1 MRRLFKTAV
10 VLLAAILAAGS
21 WYVHRLRTGVG
32 PREGDLTVVGINGP
46 VEILRDSLGV
56 PHVWAEDPED
66 LFFAQGFLHAT
77 DRLWQLE
84 LFRRLPGGQLS
95 ELLGAGALP
104 ADRFMRTVGLG
115 AAAERSLEAI
125 GDSDA
130 VVMEAYAAGYNAAVG
145 AWQGPLPPEF
155 VLLRARP
162 GRWTSVNTLAME
174 KIMAWDL
181 AEYHTSLD
189 LARARNALSEE
200 FWELVR
206 PGYPEWGTTILADAP
221 AGEGDPA
228 GAAGASASALLRAG
242 DGPPRVSDGVLA
254 AAELPPWAADLVSM
268 ASVVRA
274 SNSWVVGGDRSRSGK
289 PLLANDMH
297 LGLNQPNIWYLM
309 GLHAPGL
316 DVVGMTLPGAPG
328 VVAGHSEA
336 VAWGFTNAMV
346 DDSDLFVERV
356 DPSDSTRYLTPGG
369 SEPFDVRTEVI
380 RIRGGGADTIEVRE
394 TRHGPVVTPVEPRAG
409 GDLLSFRWV
418 AHEAGPALGAVLA
431 MNRARSVGEFLE
443 GLAGFANPHQNV
455 VFADSAGDWGYWM
468 AGRVPLRAHGSAAT
482 LPMPGW
488 TGDHDWV
495 GWLAFDQQPHA
506 LRPPAGYV
514 ATANNR
520 QTRAP
525 VSATITESWAPPFRA
540 QRISELIEARPLH
553 DAESMRT
560 IQLDVQSAFV
570 ARHRADAVR
579 AFRSAG
585 LVREGAALEAW
596 DGAAGLESSQATLFF
611 AWIEEM
617 RRGLRLRA
625 YGEDRGYMPNR
636 AVRRALEGNLGDLG
650 ALPSDAAVAAM
661 EIAGGMRWGEAH
673 QLTLGHALAGVP
685 VVGRLMGFGKGPMP
699 REGSPH
705 SVNVAG
711 YDGESFPYR
720 VVAGPS
726 QRHVVDMADP
736 DGSGGFILP
745 GGQSGLPD
753 SRHSWDQLER
763 WRRGEL
769 WLLPLSRDLA
779 EVRTV
784 SRFRLVP
791 TAF

>member
-1 MRRLFKTAV
+1 VRRLFKTAV
-10 VLLAAILAAGS
+10 VLLVAALAVGS
-21 WYVHRLRTGVG
+21 WYVHRLRRGVG
-32 PREGDLTVVGINGP
+32 PREGDLTVAGINGP

-56 PHVWAEDPED
+56 PHVWADDVED
-66 LFFAQGFLHAT
+66 LFFAQGFVHAT

-95 ELLGAGALP
+95 ELLGAAALP
-104 ADRFMRTVGLG
+104 ADRFMRTVGMG
-115 AAAERSLEAI
+115 AAAERSLAAV
-125 GDSDA
+125 GDSVA
-130 VVMEAYAAGYNAAVG
+130 TGMEAYAAGYNAAVD

-155 VLLRARP
+155 ILLRAQP
-162 GRWTSVNTLAME
+162 GRWTPANTAAME

-181 AEYHTSLD
+181 SEYHTGLN
-189 LARARNALSEE
+189 LARARNALSDE

-206 PGYPEWGTTILADAP
+206 PGYPDWGTTILADVP
-221 AGEGDPA
+221 GGEGDPA
-228 GAAGASASALLRAG
+228 GVAGVPTSEPPQAG
-242 DGPPRVSDGVLA
+242 DGPPRVSEELLA
-254 AAELPPWAADLVSM
+254 AAELPPQATDLMDM

-274 SNSWVVGGDRSRSGK
+274 SNSWVVGGERSRSGK

-297 LGLNQPNIWYLM
+297 LGLDHPNIWYLM

-328 VVAGHSEA
+328 VVAGHSRA

-356 DPSDSTRYLTPGG
+356 DPSDSTRYLIPGG
-369 SEPFDVRTEVI
+369 SEPFEVRTEI
-380 RIRGGGADTIEVRE
+380 IPIRGGGADTIEVRE
-394 TRHGPVVTPVEPRAG
+394 TRHGPVVTPIEPRAG
-409 GDLLSFRWV
+409 GEVLSFRWI
-418 AHEAGPALGAVLA
+418 AHEAGSAGGAILA
-431 MNRARSVGEFLE
+431 MNRARSVGEFLD
-443 GLAGFANPHQNV
+443 GLAGFTNPHQNV

-482 LPMPGW
+482 LPVPGW
-488 TGDHDWV
+488 SDDHDWV
-495 GWLAFDQQPHA
+495 GWLSFDEHPHA
-506 LRPPAGYV
+506 LRPSAGYV
-514 ATANNR
+514 VTANNR

-525 VSATITESWAPPFRA
+525 VSDRITDSWAPPFRA
-540 QRISELIEARPLH
+540 QRISELIEAQPLH

-560 IQLDVQSAFV
+560 IQMDVRSAFV

-579 AFRSAG
+579 AFRAVG
-585 LVREGAALEAW
+585 LGGAAAALEEW
-596 DGAAGLESSQATLFF
+596 DGAAGIESSEATLFF
-611 AWIEEM
+611 AWIEEL
-617 RRGLRLRA
+617 RRGLRLRG

-636 AVRRALEGNLGDLG
+636 AVRRALEGTIGDLG

-673 QLTLGHALAGVP
+673 QLTLNHSLARVP

-711 YDGESFPYR
+711 YGGGSFPYR
-720 VVAGPS
+720 VAAGPS

-745 GGQSGLPD
+745 GGQSGLPGH
-753 SRHSWDQLER
+753 RHSWDQLAR
-763 WRRGEL
+763 WQRGEL

-779 EVRTV
+779 EARTV

-791 TAF
+791 

>member
-1 MRRLFKTAV
+1 MKRIFKTAV
-10 VLLAAILAAGS
+10 VLLVATLAAGS

-32 PREGDLTVVGINGP
+32 PREGDLTVAGINGP

-56 PHVWAEDPED
+56 PHVWAEDPVD

-95 ELLGAGALP
+95 ELLGAAALP
-104 ADRFMRTVGLG
+104 ADRFMRTVGMG
-115 AAAERSLEAI
+115 AAAERSLAAI
-125 GDSDA
+125 DDSVA
-130 VVMEAYAAGYNAAVG
+130 TVIESYAAGYNAALD

-155 VLLRARP
+155 VLLRAQP
-162 GRWTSVNTLAME
+162 GRWTAANTVAME

-181 AEYHTSLD
+181 SEYHTGLN
-189 LARARNALSEE
+189 LARARNALTDE
-200 FWELVR
+200 FWDLVR
-206 PGYPEWGTTILADAP
+206 PGYPEWGTTILGDAP
-221 AGEGDPA
+221 TGD
-228 GAAGASASALLRAG
+228 GDDAG
-242 DGPPRVSDGVLA
+242 DGDTRAAVSSRGGDDPIRVSDGLLA
-254 AAELPPWAADLVSM
+254 AAALPPAAADLLDM

-274 SNSWVVGGDRSRSGK
+274 SNSWVVGGERSRSGK

-297 LGLNQPNIWYLM
+297 LGLDHPNIWYLM
-309 GLHAPGL
+309 GLHAPGI
-316 DVVGMTLPGAPG
+316 DIVGMTLPGAPG
-328 VVAGHSEA
+328 VVAGHSRA

-369 SEPFDVRTEVI
+369 SEPFDARTEVI
-380 RIRGGGADTIEVRE
+380 RIRGGVADTIQVRA

-409 GDLLSFRWV
+409 GELLSFRWI
-418 AHEAGPALGAVLA
+418 AHESGSAAGAILA
-431 MNRARSVGEFLE
+431 MNRARSVGEFLD

-468 AGRVPLRAHGSAAT
+468 AGRVPLRAHGTVAT
-482 LPMPGW
+482 VPVPGW

-495 GWLAFDQQPHA
+495 GWLPFQDHPHA
-506 LRPPAGYV
+506 LRPSVGYV

-525 VSATITESWAPPFRA
+525 VSDRITDSWAPPFRA
-540 QRISELIEARPLH
+540 QRISELIEAQPLH
-553 DAESMRT
+553 DTESMRM
-560 IQLDVQSAFV
+560 IQLDVRSAFV
-570 ARHRADAVR
+570 TRHRADAAR
-579 AFRSAG
+579 AFREAG
-585 LVREGAALEAW
+585 LGGAAAALDAW
-596 DGAAGLESSQATLFF
+596 DGAAGLESSEATLFF
-611 AWIEEM
+611 AWIEEV

-625 YGEDRGYMPNR
+625 YGEDRGYMPDR
-636 AVRRALEGNLGDLG
+636 AVRRALEGALGDLG
-650 ALPSDAAVAAM
+650 ALPSVAAVAAM
-661 EIAGGMRWGEAH
+661 ELAGGMRWGEAH
-673 QLTLGHALAGVP
+673 QLTLNHSLARVP

-705 SVNVAG
+705 SVNVADYG
-711 YDGESFPYR
+711 GGSFPYR
-720 VVAGPS
+720 VAAGPS

-753 SRHSWDQLER
+753 HRHSWDQLER
-763 WRRGEL
+763 WQRGDL
-769 WLLPLSRDLA
+769 WLLPLSRDLVEA
-779 EVRTV
+779 RTV
-784 SRFRLVP
+784 SRFRLVN
-791 TAF
+791 